1 MKKIARILFV
11 AAIASVALVS
21 CKKDQKPAKDNNQEQ
36 NQDQDQNQ
44 GQDQEEV
51 KLAIDGKF
59 GEWAS
64 ISPVEGQDAIL
75 LTKTQVTEKKL
86 YFYMEADTA
95 DLLTDKYAFANYLHL
110 YLDCGGDTAE
120 GVSYWGGETGA
131 SYDIVSEIWLMQNGA
146 ANTTSF
152 SGYGFSGKAKIENGI
167 FKIEFSLDRSSNELL
182 ENNILYY
189 GMALTDTY
197 CDTSSGS
204 EQWLG
209 GELTGLAPAQDS
221 DMAKV
226 K

>member
-64 ISPVEGQDAIL
+64 INPVEGADAIL
-75 LTKTQVTEKKL
+75 LTKTQVNENKLFFYLEADMEAMVTEK
-86 YFYMEADTA
+86 
-95 DLLTDKYAFANYLHL
+95 YAYANYLHL
-110 YLDCGGDTAE
+110 YLDCGGDGTE
-120 GVSYWGGETGA
+120 TVSYWGGEEGS
-131 SYDIVSEIWLMQNGA
+131 SYDSLTQIWLMTNGSA
-146 ANTTSF
+146 TIANWDA
-152 SGYGFSGKAKIENGI
+152 GFTGKAKIENGI
-167 FKIEFSLDRSSNELL
+167 YKIEFSLDRSANELFK
-182 ENNILYY
+182 NNILYY
-189 GMALTDTY
+189 GMALTDQY

-204 EQWLG
+204 EDWQG
-209 GELTGLAPAQDS
+209 GELSGLSPVQDAE
-221 DMAKV
+221 MAKV